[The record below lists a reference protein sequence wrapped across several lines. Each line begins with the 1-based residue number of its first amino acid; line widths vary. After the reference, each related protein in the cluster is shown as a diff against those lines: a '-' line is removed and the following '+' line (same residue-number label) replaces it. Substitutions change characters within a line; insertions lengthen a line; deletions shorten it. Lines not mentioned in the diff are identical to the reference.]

1 MNTNVRLK
9 VAYKTPQSLVG
20 EYTRSVGQGGV
31 TLETRKALPLGTRF
45 TFELHAGGMPRP
57 VEVLGEVVKVEPRP
71 GERFMLTVRY
81 DGAEDRSALD
91 AVLQFIFAQEE
102 QNGLRRFPRLPLHLR
117 AREADPRAPFFYVRD
132 ISRGGVGLE
141 VDAPA
146 LPREVL
152 VGTPFFM
159 EMDMKEGPLLLH
171 GEVAW
176 TSSVPRKGVAQ
187 AVTPGFGATF
197 GRLRPDML
205 QRLEALMALEHLP
218 PAPWRARVS
227 FGLEAVSRMP

>member
-1 MNTNVRLK
+1 MDTNVRLK

-45 TFELHAGGMPRP
+45 TFEMHAGGMARP

-71 GERFMLTVRY
+71 GERFLLTVRY
-81 DGAEDRSALD
+81 DGSEDRSGLD
-91 AVLQFIFAQEE
+91 AVLQHIFAQEE
-102 QNGLRRFPRLPLHLR
+102 QNGLRRFPRMPLHLR
-117 AREADPRAPFFYVRD
+117 AQEVDTHAPSFIVRD

-146 LPREVL
+146 LPREVQ
-152 VGTPFFM
+152 VGVPFLL

-176 TSSVPRKGVAQ
+176 TSTLPRKGSTE

-227 FGLEAVSRMP
+227 FGLDAVSRMP

>member
-1 MNTNVRLK
+1 VNTNVRLK

-31 TLETRKALPLGTRF
+31 TLETRKALPVGTRF

-57 VEVLGEVVKVEPRP
+57 VEVLGEVIKVEPKP
-71 GERFMLTVRY
+71 GERFQLTVRY
-81 DGAEDRSALD
+81 DSTGDRSPLD

-102 QNGLRRFPRLPLHLR
+102 QNGLRRFPRLPLHVR
-117 AREADPRAPFFYVRD
+117 AQEGDPRAPAFYVRD

-141 VDAPA
+141 VEAPA
-146 LPREVL
+146 LPLEVK

-159 EMDMKEGPLLLH
+159 EMDMTEGPLLLH

-176 TSSVPRKGVAQ
+176 TSSVPRKGMAQ

-218 PAPWRARVS
+218 PAPWRVRVS
-227 FGLEAVSRMP
+227 FGLDAVSRMP

>member
-57 VEVLGEVVKVEPRP
+57 VEVLGEVIKVEPRP
-71 GERFMLTVRY
+71 GERFQLTIRY
-81 DGAEDRSALD
+81 DGSEDRSGLD
-91 AVLQFIFAQEE
+91 AVLQHIFAQEE

-117 AREADPRAPFFYVRD
+117 AKEGDPRAPNFFVRD

-141 VDAPA
+141 VESPT
-146 LPREVL
+146 LPREVQ
-152 VGTPFFM
+152 VGVPFLL

-176 TSSVPRKGVAQ
+176 TSSLPRKGTTE

-218 PAPWRARVS
+218 PGPWRARVS
-227 FGLEAVSRMP
+227 FGLDAVSRMP